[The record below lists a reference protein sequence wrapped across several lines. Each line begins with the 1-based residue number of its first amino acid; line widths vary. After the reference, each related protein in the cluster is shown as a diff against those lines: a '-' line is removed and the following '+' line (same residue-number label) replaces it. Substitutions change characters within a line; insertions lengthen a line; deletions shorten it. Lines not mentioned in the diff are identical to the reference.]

1 MENNTNINPGQD
13 AADEQPK
20 KPIDINDDGTEFEN
34 SDIDPGFVSSEGGS
48 NKLTGRDDKRSGDID
63 STKSVSEMREE
74 FEQKQ
79 NDATNLNNDREH
91 GAYNPKNI

>member
-1 MENNTNINPGQD
+1 MENNTNNINPEQG
-13 AADEQPK
+13 AADEQAK

-34 SDIDPGFVSSEGGS
+34 SDVDPGFVNSES